1 MMDYIADIGLIYE
14 NLDEFINSYKPLKYI
29 VVNMDKME
37 KKTYDNNPEIS
48 DIPLDWEGNI
58 LKFFTLTPS
67 NNNETR
73 FDRFR
78 EID

>member
-1 MMDYIADIGLIYE
+1 MDYIADIGLIYE
-14 NLDEFINSYKPLKYI
+14 NLDEFINSNKPLKYI

>member
-14 NLDEFINSYKPLKYI
+14 NLDEFINSNKPLKYI

>member
-1 MMDYIADIGLIYE
+1 MDYIADIGLIYE
-14 NLDEFINSYKPLKYI
+14 NLHEFINSNKPLKYI

>member
-1 MMDYIADIGLIYE
+1 MDYIADIGLIYE